1 MMCSF
6 LWAQILIPEQPPPQQ
21 PQGLLIAQA
30 SETPKGRVKS
40 PSSQEE
46 KWAVA

>member
-21 PQGLLIAQA
+21 PQGLPISRA
-30 SETPKGRVKS
+30 SETHKRRVKS
-40 PSSQEE
+40 HSSQGE
-46 KWAVA
+46 KWLVA